1 MTPNPIAVC
10 SKKGDQAGLSQA
22 IHGTWERLGQNEM
35 VVERSLSWLHQLRKL
50 RMREETLA
58 STHEALMLLACVII
72 AHRHL
77 KSYSAFQLHE

>member
-35 VVERSLSWLHQLRKL
+35 GCR
-50 RMREETLA
+50 
-58 STHEALMLLACVII
+58 ALPVMAPSVQKAEDARGNPRLDP
-72 AHRHL
+72 
-77 KSYSAFQLHE
+77 